1 MATIKLGFAPTRRS
15 IFSAPAAIEYAGYT
29 RDKLNELKVEF
40 VDIDDINKEGLLY
53 DDNDLPAI
61 IAKFKAAGVDGL
73 FLPHC
78 NFGTEYVCAR
88 LAKALNVPVL
98 LWGPRDERPDKNGI
112 RLRDSQCGLFAT
124 GKVLRRFGVPF
135 TYLTNCNL
143 DDPEF
148 ANGVRNFQA
157 ICNVV
162 KVFRRTR
169 ILQIGPRP
177 FDFWSTMCN
186 EGELLEKFNIQL
198 SPVPLPE
205 LYAEMKKQR
214 ADKEAIAAVMDYCHE
229 RMTCNISD
237 DFLESVAA
245 LKLAVQSLAKKYGCN
260 AIALQC
266 WNALQDEIGIMPCA
280 ANSLLNEE
288 GIPVVCETDIH
299 GAITA
304 LMAEAAGMDEARTF
318 FADWTVRHPDNEN
331 GELLQHCGPW
341 PISVAREKPTIC
353 VPVAFPQNG
362 AVSAE
367 AKHGEMTL
375 CRFDGDNGEY
385 SLLLGHA
392 KGIDG
397 PWTKGT
403 YVWVEVE
410 DWKRLEN
417 KIVTGPYIHHCVGI
431 HKDVVPVLYEA
442 CKYLG
447 VKPDLYDPIEDQVQ
461 AAIYNPQK

>member
-1 MATIKLGFAPTRRS
+1 MKHIRIGLAPTRRS

-29 RDKLNELKVEF
+29 REKLRELKVDF

-53 DDNDLPAI
+53 DDNDLAAI
-61 IAKFKAAGVDGL
+61 IAKFKAEGVDGL

-98 LWGPRDERPDKNGI
+98 LWGPRDERPDKNGM

-124 GKVLRRFGVPF
+124 GKVLRRFQVPF

-148 ANGVRNFQA
+148 ANGIRNFQA

-177 FDFWSTMCN
+177 FDFWTTMCN

-205 LYAEMKKQR
+205 LYAEMRKQR
-214 ADKEAIAAVMDYCHE
+214 EDKAAITEVVNYCKE
-229 RMTCNISD
+229 KMICRID
-237 DFLESVAA
+237 DTTLESVAA
-245 LKLAVQSLAKKYGCN
+245 LKLAMKGLAKKYGCN

-304 LMAEAAGMDEARTF
+304 LMAEAAGMDETRTF
-318 FADWTVRHPDNEN
+318 FADWTVRHPDNDN

-367 AKHGEMTL
+367 AKNGEMTL

-385 SLLLGHA
+385 SLLLGRA

-442 CKYLG
+442 CKYIG
-447 VKPDLYDPIEDQVQ
+447 VKPDLYDPIEDEVQ